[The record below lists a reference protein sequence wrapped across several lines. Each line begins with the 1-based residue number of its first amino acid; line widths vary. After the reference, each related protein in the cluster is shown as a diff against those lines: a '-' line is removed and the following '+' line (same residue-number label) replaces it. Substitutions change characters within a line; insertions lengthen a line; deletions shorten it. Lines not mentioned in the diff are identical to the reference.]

1 MRKREKRH
9 VLSTLFAGI
18 VIILCLV
25 PFLVVFVGGF
35 WQEET
40 GVSVQ
45 AYYDVFLGSPRYL
58 FRFWRSLGLCLCITA
73 GQIVVSVM
81 AGYGFAKCTFPGK
94 GVMYFFLMILMVLPL
109 QVTLVPNYIMLD
121 QMDLLGTDGALI
133 LPGIF
138 VPLGTFIITQS
149 FRAVPDDVVDVARLD
164 GCGLWRILLQVA
176 VPIAKGGI
184 VCAGLLAFLD
194 AWNMVEQPIA
204 YLKDFTRYPIS
215 VALAYV
221 TPSESARQ
229 FVCCILVMLPPLFLF
244 TCCHREMVEGI
255 VFGEEK

>member
-109 QVTLVPNYIMLD
+109 QVTLCRI
-121 QMDLLGTDGALI
+121 I
-133 LPGIF
+133 LCWIRW
-138 VPLGTFIITQS
+138 ICWE
-149 FRAVPDDVVDVARLD
+149 RM
-164 GCGLWRILLQVA
+164 GL
-176 VPIAKGGI
+176 
-184 VCAGLLAFLD
+184 
-194 AWNMVEQPIA
+194 
-204 YLKDFTRYPIS
+204 
-215 VALAYV
+215 
-221 TPSESARQ
+221 
-229 FVCCILVMLPPLFLF
+229 
-244 TCCHREMVEGI
+244 
-255 VFGEEK
+255 

>member
-9 VLSTLFAGI
+9 VWTTLFAGI
-18 VIILCLV
+18 VIFLCLV

-73 GQIVVSVM
+73 GQIIVSVM
-81 AGYGFAKCTFPGK
+81 AGYGFVKCTFRER
-94 GVMYFFLMILMVLPL
+94 VMYFFLMILMVLPL

-149 FRAVPDDVVDVARLD
+149 FRAVPDDVVDVAQLD

-176 VPIAKGGI
+176 VSDHKEGSSVQASWRFWMPGI
-184 VCAGLLAFLD
+184 WWNSPLL
-194 AWNMVEQPIA
+194 I
-204 YLKDFTRYPIS
+204 
-215 VALAYV
+215 
-221 TPSESARQ
+221 
-229 FVCCILVMLPPLFLF
+229 
-244 TCCHREMVEGI
+244 
-255 VFGEEK
+255 